1 MKRCCDAARKLR
13 RRESK
18 QGSTGMSKATD
29 GHDLT
34 RVGPGTIMGE
44 LMRQYWIPA
53 ALSSELKPDGD
64 PMRLMLL
71 GEPLIAFRD
80 SSGRVGVLDHQC
92 PHRCASLFLGRN
104 EENGIRCVYHGW
116 KFDVEGRCLEM
127 PNVPPPQDF
136 KEKVRAKSYKV
147 QERAGLIWVYMG
159 ARAEAPPMP
168 MLEALFVPEQD
179 LSVSMLQRQSNWL
192 QGLEGD
198 IDTSHFG
205 FLHAGH
211 VKAEDFEEG
220 HPARHTVANRAPE
233 YKVADTEWGT
243 MYGAYRPDTNN
254 RMHWRMAHFCLPFWT
269 QTPNA
274 DFADHVVAK
283 AWVPMDDT
291 HTMLIS
297 IFGGRARGATYSSMK
312 LKKSGTAIPGA
323 EPLDYLPNS
332 TDWFGRWRAVQNLA
346 NDWQIDREAQHAN
359 RIYSGIRNIVMQ
371 DQAVTESMGL
381 IVDHTKEHLAPSDI
395 MIARTRRRLL
405 TVARGLAEDG
415 TVPPGV
421 DDAQIFWKA
430 RAGSFY
436 ADDKIDWQ
444 DAYQEQLKSAVR
456 WPAPGRQAA
465 E

>member
-1 MKRCCDAARKLR
+1 M
-13 RRESK
+13 SK
-18 QGSTGMSKATD
+18 ATSKAEPSKATTSKATD
-29 GHDLT
+29 GVDLT
-34 RVGPGTIMGE
+34 RVGPGTVMGE
-44 LMRQYWIPA
+44 MMRQYWIPA
-53 ALSSELKPDGD
+53 AASSELTPDCD

-71 GEPLIAFRD
+71 GEQLIAFRD

-104 EENGIRCVYHGW
+104 EQNGIRCVYHGW
-116 KFDVEGRCLEM
+116 KFDVDGHCLEM

-136 KEKVRAKSYKV
+136 KEKVRAKSYRV
-147 QERAGLIWVYMG
+147 REQAGLIWVYMG
-159 ARAEAPPMP
+159 SRAEAPPLP

-179 LSVSMLQRQSNWL
+179 LTVTLLQREANWL

-211 VKAEDFEEG
+211 IKAEDFEEG

-233 YKVADTEWGT
+233 YKVGETEWGT
-243 MYGAYRPDTNN
+243 MYGAYRPEAGGK
-254 RMHWRMAHFCLPFWT
+254 MHWRMAHFCLPFWT

-283 AWVPMDDT
+283 AWVPMDDA

-297 IFGGRARGATYSSMK
+297 IYGGPAKGATYSSSK
-312 LKKSGTAIPGA
+312 LKSGAGIPGA
-323 EPLDYLPNS
+323 DGLDYLPNS
-332 TDWFGRWRAVQNLA
+332 TDWFGRWRAAQNIG
-346 NDWQIDREAQHAN
+346 NDWQIDRAAQREN

-371 DQAVTESMGL
+371 DQAVTESMGP

-395 MIARTRRRLL
+395 MISRTRRRLL
-405 TVARGLAEDG
+405 TVARAFAKSG

-421 DDAQIFWKA
+421 DDTEVFWKA

-436 ADDKIDWQ
+436 ADDKVDWL
-444 DAYQEQLKSAVR
+444 DAYEQQLKTAIR

>member
-1 MKRCCDAARKLR
+1 
-13 RRESK
+13 
-18 QGSTGMSKATD
+18 MSRAKD
-29 GHDLT
+29 GQDLT
-34 RVGPGTIMGE
+34 RVGPGTVMGE
-44 LMRQYWIPA
+44 MMRQYWIPA
-53 ALSSELKPDGD
+53 ALSSELKVDGD

-71 GEPLIAFRD
+71 GEALIAFRD

-104 EENGIRCVYHGW
+104 EEGGIRCVYHGW
-116 KFDVEGRCLEM
+116 KFDVDGRCLEM
-127 PNVPPPQDF
+127 PNVSPPQDF
-136 KEKVRAKSYKV
+136 KEKVRAKSYRV
-147 QERAGLIWVYMG
+147 HELAGLIWVYMG
-159 ARAEAPPMP
+159 ARAEPPPLP
-168 MLEALFVPEQD
+168 MHEVLFVPEQD
-179 LSVSMLQRQSNWL
+179 RTVTILQREANWL

-233 YKVADTEWGT
+233 YKIAETEWGT
-243 MYGAYRPDTNN
+243 MYGAYRPDPNGKI
-254 RMHWRMAHFCLPFWT
+254 HWRMAHFSLPFWT

-297 IFGGRARGATYSSMK
+297 IYGGRAKGSTYSSSK
-312 LKKSGTAIPGA
+312 LKSGTGIGGA
-323 EPLDYLPNS
+323 EPLDYLPNT
-332 TDWFGRWRAVQNLA
+332 TDWFGRWRPVQNVG
-346 NDWQIDREAQHAN
+346 NDWQIDREAMRSN

-371 DQAVTESMGL
+371 DQAVTESMGP
-381 IVDHTKEHLAPSDI
+381 IVDHTKEHLAPSDV
-395 MIARTRRRLL
+395 MISRTRRRLL
-405 TVARGLAEDG
+405 NTARAFQDNG

-421 DDAQIFWKA
+421 DDAEVFFKA

-436 ADDKIDWQ
+436 ADAGIDWL
-444 DAYQEQLKSAVR
+444 DAYSEQLKAAIR
-456 WPAPGRQAA
+456 WAAPGQQAA

>member
-1 MKRCCDAARKLR
+1 
-13 RRESK
+13 
-18 QGSTGMSKATD
+18 MSKATD
-29 GHDLT
+29 GQDLT
-34 RVGPGTIMGE
+34 RVGPGTVMGE
-44 LMRQYWIPA
+44 MMRQYWIPA

-71 GEPLIAFRD
+71 GEALIAFRD

-104 EENGIRCVYHGW
+104 EEGGIRCVYHGW
-116 KFDVEGRCLEM
+116 KFDVDGRCLEM

-147 QERAGLIWVYMG
+147 QEAAGLIWVYMG
-159 ARAEAPPMP
+159 AREQAPELPMH
-168 MLEALFVPEQD
+168 EVLFVPEQD
-179 LSVSMLQRQSNWL
+179 LTINILQRECNWL

-220 HPARHTVANRAPE
+220 HPARHTVENRAPE
-233 YKVADTEWGT
+233 YRIAKTDWGT
-243 MYGAYRPDTNN
+243 MYGAYRPESNGRT
-254 RMHWRMAHFCLPFWT
+254 HWRMAHFSLPFWT

-297 IFGGRARGATYSSMK
+297 IYGGVAKGATYSTSK
-312 LKKSGTAIPGA
+312 LKSGSGIGGA
-323 EPLDYLPNS
+323 EPLDYLPNT
-332 TDWFGRWRAVQNLA
+332 TDWFGRWRAVQNIG
-346 NDWQIDREAQHAN
+346 NDWQIDREAQRSN
-359 RIYSGIRNIVMQ
+359 RIYTGIRNIVMQ
-371 DQAVTESMGL
+371 DQAVSESMGP
-381 IVDHTKEHLAPSDI
+381 IVDHTKEHLAPSDA
-395 MIARTRRRLL
+395 MISSTRRRLL
-405 TVARGLAEDG
+405 NAARDYAQNG
-415 TVPPGV
+415 TVPSGV
-421 DDAQIFWKA
+421 DDPEVFWRA

-436 ADDKIDWQ
+436 ADAKIDWLES
-444 DAYQEQLKSAVR
+444 YQEQLKAAVR
-456 WPAPGRQAA
+456 WPAPGQQAA

>member
-1 MKRCCDAARKLR
+1 M
-13 RRESK
+13 SK
-18 QGSTGMSKATD
+18 VTSKATD

-34 RVGPGTIMGE
+34 RVGPGTVMGE
-44 LMRQYWIPA
+44 MMRQYWIPA
-53 ALSSELKPDGD
+53 AASSELKVDGD

-71 GEPLIAFRD
+71 GEQLIAFRD
-80 SSGRVGVLDHQC
+80 SAGRVGVLDHQC

-116 KFDVEGRCLEM
+116 KFDVDGRCLEM

-136 KEKVRAKSYKV
+136 KEKVRAKSYRV

-179 LSVSMLQRQSNWL
+179 LSVSLLMRDSNWL

-211 VKAEDFEEG
+211 VSADDFEEG
-220 HPARHTVANRAPE
+220 HPARHTVSNRAPE
-233 YKVADTEWGT
+233 YKVDETDWGT
-243 MYGAYRPDTNN
+243 MYGAFRPDADGK
-254 RMHWRMAHFCLPFWT
+254 MHWRMAHFCLPFWT

-297 IFGGRARGATYSSMK
+297 IFGGTARGSTYSSMK
-312 LKKSGTAIPGA
+312 LKSGGTAIPGA
-323 EPLDYLPNS
+323 APLDLLPNS
-332 TDWFGRWRAVQNLA
+332 TDWFGRFRPVQNVG
-346 NDWQIDREAQHAN
+346 NDWQIDREAQRTN
-359 RIYSGIRNIVMQ
+359 QIYSGIRNIVMQ
-371 DQAVTESMGL
+371 DQAVTESMGP

-405 TVARGLAEDG
+405 TVARAFADNG

-421 DDAQIFWKA
+421 DDAEIFWNA

-436 ADDKIDWQ
+436 ADEKIDWL
-444 DAYQEQLKSAVR
+444 DAYREQLKSAIR
-456 WPAPGRQAA
+456 WPAPGQQAA

>member
-1 MKRCCDAARKLR
+1 
-13 RRESK
+13 
-18 QGSTGMSKATD
+18 MSKATD
-29 GHDLT
+29 GYDLT
-34 RVGPGTIMGE
+34 RAGPGTVMGE
-44 LMRQYWIPA
+44 MMRQYWIPA
-53 ALSSELKPDGD
+53 AASSELKSDGN

-71 GEPLIAFRD
+71 GEALIAFRD

-104 EENGIRCVYHGW
+104 EENGIRCIYHGW
-116 KFDVEGRCLEM
+116 KFDVDGRCLEM

-147 QERAGLIWVYMG
+147 QECAGLVWVYMG
-159 ARAEAPPMP
+159 SRAEAPPMP
-168 MLEALFVPEQD
+168 MLEALFVPDQD
-179 LSVSMLQRQSNWL
+179 LTISLLQRECNWL

-233 YKVADTEWGT
+233 YKVTETEWGT
-243 MYGAYRPDTNN
+243 MYGAYRPEASGKT
-254 RMHWRMAHFCLPFWT
+254 HWRMAHFCLPFWT

-274 DFADHVVAK
+274 DFADHVVAR

-291 HTMLIS
+291 HTMFIS
-297 IFGGRARGATYSSMK
+297 IGGRARGANYLSMK
-312 LKKSGTAIPGA
+312 LKPGGAVIPGT
-323 EPLDYLPNS
+323 EPLDYLPNT
-332 TDWFGRWRAVQNLA
+332 TDWFGRWRPVQNLS
-346 NDWQIDREAQHAN
+346 NDWEIDREAQRSN
-359 RIYSGIRNIVMQ
+359 RVYSGIRNIAMQ
-371 DQAVTESMGL
+371 DQAVTESMGP
-381 IVDHTKEHLAPSDI
+381 IVDHTKEHLAPSDV

-405 TVARGLAEDG
+405 TAARGLAEKG

-421 DDAQIFWKA
+421 DDAEVFRKA
-430 RAGSFY
+430 RGGSFY
-436 ADDKIDWQ
+436 ADEKIDWL
-444 DAYQEQLKSAVR
+444 DAYQQQLKAATR
-456 WPAPGRQAA
+456 WPAPGRRAS

>member
-1 MKRCCDAARKLR
+1 MD
-13 RRESK
+13 
-18 QGSTGMSKATD
+18 
-29 GHDLT
+29 
-34 RVGPGTIMGE
+34 
-44 LMRQYWIPA
+44 
-53 ALSSELKPDGD
+53 
-64 PMRLMLL
+64 
-71 GEPLIAFRD
+71 
-80 SSGRVGVLDHQC
+80 
-92 PHRCASLFLGRN
+92 
-104 EENGIRCVYHGW
+104 
-116 KFDVEGRCLEM
+116 GRCLEM

-147 QERAGLIWVYMG
+147 REQAGLIWVYMG

-168 MLEALFVPEQD
+168 MLETLFVPEQD
-179 LSVSMLQRQSNWL
+179 LSFTLLQREANWL

-220 HPARHTVANRAPE
+220 HPARHTVENRAPE
-233 YKVADTEWGT
+233 YKVGDTEWGT
-243 MYGAYRPDTNN
+243 MYGAYRPEANG

-297 IFGGRARGATYSSMK
+297 IYGGRAKGATYSSSK
-312 LKKSGTAIPGA
+312 LKSGGASAVRTVWITCPIQRTGRPLAARA
-323 EPLDYLPNS
+323 EPRQRL
-332 TDWFGRWRAVQNLA
+332 G
-346 NDWQIDREAQHAN
+346 DRPGGAATN
-359 RIYSGIRNIVMQ
+359 VIYTGIRNIVMQ
-371 DQAVTESMGL
+371 DQAVTESMGP

-395 MIARTRRRLL
+395 MISRTRRRLL
-405 TVARGLAEDG
+405 TVARGFAENG

-421 DDAQIFWKA
+421 DDAEVFWNA
-430 RAGSFY
+430 RADRFTPTARSTGWRPRS
-436 ADDKIDWQ
+436 DK
-444 DAYQEQLKSAVR
+444 LKSAVR
-456 WPAPGRQAA
+456 WPAPGQQAA